1 MNCMNTLCCRIF
13 SIIGLNL
20 NTLFQ
25 KFCNSHLIDSF
36 KNFSHESRFSFFQYK
51 NSYFSALGIT
61 YKIEMIESNLIEKMY
76 PSSAEHFNF

>member
-1 MNCMNTLCCRIF
+1 MAMNRLYLRLHTLIAVT
-13 SIIGLNL
+13 L

-36 KNFSHESRFSFFQYK
+36 KNFSHEFRFSFFQYK

-61 YKIEMIESNLIEKMY
+61 YKVEMIESNLIEKMY

>member
-1 MNCMNTLCCRIF
+1 MAMNRLYLRLHTLIAV
-13 SIIGLNL
+13 IL

-36 KNFSHESRFSFFQYK
+36 KNFSHEFRFSFFQYK
-51 NSYFSALGIT
+51 NAYFSALGIT

>member
-1 MNCMNTLCCRIF
+1 MAMNRLYLRLNTLIAVT
-13 SIIGLNL
+13 L

-36 KNFSHESRFSFFQYK
+36 KNFSHEFRFSFFQYK

>member
-1 MNCMNTLCCRIF
+1 MAMNRLYLRLHTLIAVT
-13 SIIGLNL
+13 L

-36 KNFSHESRFSFFQYK
+36 KNFSHEFRFSFFQYK

>member
-1 MNCMNTLCCRIF
+1 MAMNRLYLRLHTLTAVT
-13 SIIGLNL
+13 L

-36 KNFSHESRFSFFQYK
+36 KNFSHEFRFSFFQYK

>member
-1 MNCMNTLCCRIF
+1 MAMNRLYLRFFTLIVV
-13 SIIGLNL
+13 NL

-61 YKIEMIESNLIEKMY
+61 YKIEKIESNLIEKMY

>member
-1 MNCMNTLCCRIF
+1 MAMNRLYLRLHTLIAVT
-13 SIIGLNL
+13 L

-36 KNFSHESRFSFFQYK
+36 KNFSHEFRFSFFQYK
-51 NSYFSALGIT
+51 NPYFSALGIT
-61 YKIEMIESNLIEKMY
+61 YKIEMIESNLIEIMY

>member
-1 MNCMNTLCCRIF
+1 MNRLYLRLHTLIAVT
-13 SIIGLNL
+13 L

-36 KNFSHESRFSFFQYK
+36 KNFSHEFRFSFFQYK

>member
-1 MNCMNTLCCRIF
+1 MAMNRLYLRLHTLIAVT
-13 SIIGLNL
+13 L

-36 KNFSHESRFSFFQYK
+36 KNFSHEFRFSFFQYK

-61 YKIEMIESNLIEKMY
+61 YKVEMIESNLIEKMY
-76 PSSAEHFNF
+76 PSSSEHFNF